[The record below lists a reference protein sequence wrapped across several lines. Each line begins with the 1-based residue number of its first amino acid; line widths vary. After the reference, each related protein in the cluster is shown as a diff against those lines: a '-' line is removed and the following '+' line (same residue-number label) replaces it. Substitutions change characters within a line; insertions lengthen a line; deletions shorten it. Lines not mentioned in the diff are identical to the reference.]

1 MAQVTISG
9 LGCASL
15 CSFLRPQGCERCP
28 ADQACIYARNL
39 KGMGLSLF
47 ANLRA
52 SERICCSGVG
62 VKPTRA
68 YSSTST
74 ASASGRA
81 GVSILGNTDR
91 RNGFGKGLGSGSM
104 TGRSS
109 VIEDSPRELATG
121 VEELELTASRVEES
135 EPDYEAVLNDVIAR
149 LSDDSGAPLRPD
161 WQAGV
166 WLAPRK
172 RVGVGEEP
180 STDGS
185 AVPRKRRQP
194 IVEERASGSQP
205 VLKHLTPNS
214 ERVVGKTD
222 EIVEEERL
230 GRVGQTIS
238 AEAGTSGS
246 TAANGAASPL
256 PGTANKSR
264 DVWIRPGSKLAHS
277 RLPEQIAAA
286 KVIPRKEQG
295 AASSA
300 SKSALLAE
308 KSGEGGENTSIEV
321 DIQRSV
327 SGDDET
333 ARESGGAMFRTRSSR
348 AGELQKN
355 VESSPAVFSDSQQT
369 ETLKQS
375 ESVSPSS
382 TTVESPVATKS
393 PDRVLSDEEKALKL
407 GMEALQATNEWLKYS
422 VQRSKSPESGRE
434 GSVNQ
439 RVKRTV
445 RMFNVQ
451 GSGRQQQGGIQVK
464 PRKLARKLQNSTE
477 VAGNSDGLDF
487 SDSEAEDEGTGT
499 QGVQKAEKGSA
510 FETARDVVVKVASAA
525 AIAAG
530 QVSACAHVF
539 FLLIP
544 LFGQIIHSV
553 LGPSAA

>member
-28 ADQACIYARNL
+28 ADQACIDASNL
-39 KGMGLSLF
+39 KGMGLPLF

-52 SERICCSGVG
+52 PERICCSGVG

-91 RNGFGKGLGSGSM
+91 RNGFGKGLGSGSV
-104 TGRSS
+104 TGPSS
-109 VIEDSPRELATG
+109 IIEDSSRELATG
-121 VEELELTASRVEES
+121 VEELERTASRVEES

-172 RVGVGEEP
+172 RVGEEL

-185 AVPRKRRQP
+185 AVPRKSRQP
-194 IVEERASGSQP
+194 VVEERASGSQP

-214 ERVVGKTD
+214 ERVVGETD

-246 TAANGAASPL
+246 TAEMGAASPV

-308 KSGEGGENTSIEV
+308 QRGEAGENTPIEM

-327 SGDDET
+327 LGENEA

-355 VESSPAVFSDSQQT
+355 AESNPAVSDSQQT
-369 ETLKQS
+369 ETLKKS
-375 ESVSPSS
+375 ELISPSS
-382 TTVESPVATKS
+382 TTVESPAATKTS
-393 PDRVLSDEEKALKL
+393 DRVLTDEEKALKL

-464 PRKLARKLQNSTE
+464 PRKLARKLQTST
-477 VAGNSDGLDF
+477 VVGGNSSGLGF
-487 SDSEAEDEGTGT
+487 SDSEAEGQGTGT
-499 QGVQKAEKGSA
+499 PGGQKAEKGSA

-530 QVSACAHVF
+530 QVSACGHVF
-539 FLLIP
+539 FLLVR

-553 LGPSAA
+553 LLRRRLA